1 MIFGIITHTVHKIKE
16 GQIYAYEPYVR
27 EMNLWG
33 KFVDEIIIVAPV
45 SADEIISIDAFY
57 NHSNIKVITIPNF
70 DTTSIKNTFRSILVI
85 PKICRSIYKVMK
97 QVNHIH
103 LRCPGNVGILGCIVQ
118 VFFPLK
124 SKTAKYAGNWDPKSK
139 QPIAYKLQKWIL
151 SNTLLSKK
159 IKVLVYG
166 EWLKQTKNIKSF
178 FTASY
183 HEYEIEEIA
192 KKDLKT
198 FFFIPTNK
206 MIPIKIINKLPLVEF
221 ANPV

>member
-97 QVNHIH
+97 QVKITYI
-103 LRCPGNVGILGCIVQ
+103 CVVQ
-118 VFFPLK
+118 EMWGYLAVLYKYFFL
-124 SKTAKYAGNWDPKSK
+124 
-139 QPIAYKLQKWIL
+139 
-151 SNTLLSKK
+151 
-159 IKVLVYG
+159 
-166 EWLKQTKNIKSF
+166 
-178 FTASY
+178 
-183 HEYEIEEIA
+183 
-192 KKDLKT
+192 
-198 FFFIPTNK
+198 
-206 MIPIKIINKLPLVEF
+206 
-221 ANPV
+221 